1 MVDDQQGSPSAEMA
15 DPGRIVELTADI
27 VSAYV
32 SHNSIS
38 KDQVP
43 ELIANVGAAL
53 KEKLY
58 APEEAEPEPQKP
70 AVPIRR
76 SVTSEAVI
84 CLECGKKAKSL
95 KRHIRT
101 AHGMTPEEYRAKW
114 GLPRHH
120 PLVAPS
126 YAERRSELA
135 RTMGLGRKRQEAA
148 AAEAKPPRR
157 RKAKA
162 GQGASAG

>member
-1 MVDDQQGSPSAEMA
+1 MIDDMESRQSAA
-15 DPGRIVELTADI
+15 IPDHGRIVELTADI

-38 KDQVP
+38 RDQVP
-43 ELIANVGAAL
+43 ELIVNVSTTL

-58 APEEAEPEPQKP
+58 GREEAEAEPQKP
-70 AVPIRR
+70 AVPIRK
-76 SVTSEAVI
+76 SVTQDAVI

-101 AHGMTPEEYRAKW
+101 AHDMTPEEYRAKW
-114 GLPRHH
+114 NLPKHH

-126 YAERRSELA
+126 YAERRSQLA
-135 RTMGLGRKRQEAA
+135 RSMGLGRKRQEAA
-148 AAEAKPPRR
+148 APKKAARRGRARAK
-157 RKAKA
+157 
-162 GQGASAG
+162 QGATS